1 MVAERFGRAVGSP
14 TAHVAEWSTAEPPNR
29 RTGAR
34 TAPSHRRI
42 GEPPNRRTAERTA
55 PSNRRTVVALRYSGS
70 ASEVG
75 QPSPSG
81 DKVSHALDALDQIII
96 AESEREPCKA
106 GGTERLAG
114 HKGHLCLAEYEVC
127 KLEGAVG
134 HLPGE

>member
-1 MVAERFGRAVGSP
+1 MVNRRTAEPSHLPHRR
-14 TAHVAEWSTAEPPNR
+14 TAEPPNEPPNPHEPHR
-29 RTGAR
+29 RTVER
-34 TAPSHRRI
+34 TAPSH
-42 GEPPNRRTAERTA
+42 EPH
-55 PSNRRTVVALRYSGS
+55 RRTVVALRYSGS